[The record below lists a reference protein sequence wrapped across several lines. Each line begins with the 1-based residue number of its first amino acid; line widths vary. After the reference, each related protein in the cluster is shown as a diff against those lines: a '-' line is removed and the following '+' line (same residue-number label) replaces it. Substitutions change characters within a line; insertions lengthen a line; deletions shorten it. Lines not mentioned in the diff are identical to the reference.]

1 MSSGGSS
8 ASENSRT
15 QTQFSARKSSPDLMR
30 HVLEATLARGS
41 SALTAEEWA
50 GLRDIARDHMTA
62 DLDMTQVAQKLVAA
76 LLATRFPDLGG
87 PDDSRLMCHSIAAS
101 LCNDPTSMQRLKLF
115 WNQLREPDL

>member
-8 ASENSRT
+8 ASDNSRA

-41 SALTAEEWA
+41 SAMTAEEWA
-50 GLRDIARDHMTA
+50 KLRELARNHMSA
-62 DLDMTQVAQKLVAA
+62 DLEMSQVAHKLVAA
-76 LLATRFPDLGG
+76 LLAIRFPDLGS

-101 LCNDPTSMQRLKLF
+101 LCGDPTSMQRLKLF
-115 WNQLREPDL
+115 WNQLRDPD